1 MNIEQNPGTDGADLQ
16 TANERFKRGNDG
28 RIAVMVL
35 ASVALHFAVFQFFPD
50 LQAADLSVDGDE
62 ITAIELPPE
71 VRIPPPP
78 EQIARPARPRVAAAA
93 VAEDITI
100 AATTFEENPVDN
112 LPPPP
117 AGADP
122 SEVPS
127 YIARDIEPRLENSRE
142 IRDQLRK
149 QYPPDLRDS
158 GIGGR
163 VVLWVFVEEDGSP
176 GAFRVQESSG
186 HMKLDQA
193 AERIAERMVFSPAM
207 LRDRPVAVWI
217 AMPITFETVR
227 G

>member
-1 MNIEQNPGTDGADLQ
+1 MDIKQLVGTDGADLVS
-16 TANERFKRGNDG
+16 ANERFKRENGA
-28 RIAVMVL
+28 RAALTVIV
-35 ASVALHFAVFQFFPD
+35 SVVLHFVVFEFFPQ
-50 LQAADLSVDGDE
+50 LEAADLSVTTEE
-62 ITAIELPPE
+62 IAAVELPPE

-78 EQIARPARPRVAAAA
+78 EQIARPATPRVAAAA
-93 VAEDITI
+93 VDEDITI

-127 YIARDIEPRLENSRE
+127 YIARDIEPRLRNSDE
-142 IRDQLRK
+142 ILAELRK

-186 HMKLDQA
+186 HAKLDQA
-193 AERIAERMVFSPAM
+193 AERIATNMRFSPAM